1 LGVFH
6 LNVNSMNMS
15 ENPVVIVSGASSG
28 VGAATAR
35 WLASTGAAVTL
46 ISRSKSALQSVA
58 KEVKQLGG
66 APLVCKA
73 DISHAGACRAAV
85 LKTLD
90 RFGRLDALVNN
101 AGIIEPIAPVASA
114 DTERWQ
120 YNIAVNLLGPFY
132 LAREAISELRK
143 QKGRIVNVSSGAATR
158 TLEHVSAYCAAKAA
172 LNHFTRVLAA
182 EEPRLTVMSVRP
194 GVVDT
199 RMQEAIRRDGP
210 NAMTAEQVA
219 YYQNLKL
226 RGELEAPEVPGRA
239 IAWLALHGPAE
250 FSGQFLDYDDPRISR
265 PALELFGEK
274 LE

>member
-1 LGVFH
+1 M
-6 LNVNSMNMS
+6 VNPVNMS
-15 ENPVVIVSGASSG
+15 ENPVIIVTGASSG

-35 WLASTGAAVTL
+35 WLASSGAAVTL
-46 ISRSKSALQSVA
+46 ISRSEGALQNVA
-58 KEVKQLGG
+58 KEVKRLGG
-66 APLVCKA
+66 APLAIRA
-73 DISHAGACRAAV
+73 DVSDAGSCRTAV
-85 LKTLD
+85 LKTVD

-101 AGIIEPIAPVASA
+101 AGIIEPIATVASA
-114 DTERWQ
+114 DTQRWQ

-132 LAREAISELRK
+132 LARETILELRK
-143 QKGRIVNVSSGAATR
+143 QKGRIVNVSSGAATI
-158 TLEHVSAYCAAKAA
+158 TVEYVSAYCAAKAA

-199 RMQEAIRRDGP
+199 RMQETIRRDGP
-210 NAMTAEQVA
+210 DAMTAEQVA

-226 RGELEAPEVPGRA
+226 RGELEAPEVPGRS

-250 FSGQFLDYDDPRISR
+250 FSGQFLDYDDPRISP

>member
-1 LGVFH
+1 
-6 LNVNSMNMS
+6 MS

-28 VGAATAR
+28 VGAAAAR

-46 ISRSKSALQSVA
+46 ISRSESALQSVA
-58 KEVKQLGG
+58 KEVKRLGG

-73 DISHAGACRAAV
+73 DISDAGACRATL

-101 AGIIEPIAPVASA
+101 AGIIAPIAPVASA

-132 LAREAISELRK
+132 LAREAIAELRK
-143 QKGRIVNVSSGAATR
+143 QRGRIVNVSSGAATR
-158 TLEHVSAYCAAKAA
+158 AIEHVSAYCAAKAA

-199 RMQEAIRRDGP
+199 RMQETIRRNGP
-210 NAMTAEQVA
+210 GAMTAEQVA

-250 FSGQFLDYDDPRISR
+250 FSGQFLDYDDPHISR
-265 PALELFGEK
+265 PALALFGEK
-274 LE
+274 LK